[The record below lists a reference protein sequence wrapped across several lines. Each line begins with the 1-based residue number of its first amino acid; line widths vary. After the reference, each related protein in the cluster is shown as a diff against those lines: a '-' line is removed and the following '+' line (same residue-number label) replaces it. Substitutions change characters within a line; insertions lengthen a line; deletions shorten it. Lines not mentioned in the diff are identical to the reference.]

1 MLKKLSITILV
12 FTLGS
17 SLCYAG
23 GVAVKKEVAGFDK
36 EAFIS
41 SAKEKKVLQIGLV
54 DCIAF
59 ALKNNSE
66 IKIKRI
72 EPKIKEDDVRIEKSD
87 FEPTLNLD
95 ATYGDSKRQSTL
107 SSLFGP
113 STTTSTTAQFNAGIE
128 GEFITGTKYN
138 LDFKNTKYKSNSSVQ
153 VLNPYYQ
160 SDAVVTITQPL
171 LKGAGIIVNKA
182 DIIIAQNNKGKSV
195 EEFKNEVMDI
205 LSKTKIAYYDYIFF
219 IRRHK
224 IASIYLDW
232 TRQLLDI
239 VKARYAKGEAS
250 SVDVI
255 ELESAV
261 AEREKDLVFYE
272 SALKK
277 SEDEL
282 KFITNLVDDEN
293 LWNAEIEPID
303 QPELLIQ
310 KADLVKSLEDAFQY
324 RPDYIAKKIELKSKD
339 IKVQVAKN
347 ALFPTVD
354 LVGSLGLNGLG
365 DKYRE
370 ALNKID
376 DRDYRDWSVGVEI
389 SIPWGGGDRADFNK
403 KKLEKMQ
410 ELLALKRLE
419 QNIILDVRDK
429 VREIDIQYRQVEA
442 TKLVVEKQTENY
454 AAQEKRYKAGE
465 LNTHD
470 LLDYRFRLELA
481 KLQHLKA
488 LIDYNIA
495 LINLDKAQG
504 LTLVKNDI
512 TLEGEDND

>member
-1 MLKKLSITILV
+1 M
-12 FTLGS
+12 
-17 SLCYAG
+17 
-23 GVAVKKEVAGFDK
+23 
-36 EAFIS
+36 
-41 SAKEKKVLQIGLV
+41 
-54 DCIAF
+54 
-59 ALKNNSE
+59 
-66 IKIKRI
+66 
-72 EPKIKEDDVRIEKSD
+72 
-87 FEPTLNLD
+87 
-95 ATYGDSKRQSTL
+95 
-107 SSLFGP
+107 
-113 STTTSTTAQFNAGIE
+113 
-128 GEFITGTKYN
+128 
-138 LDFKNTKYKSNSSVQ
+138 
-153 VLNPYYQ
+153 
-160 SDAVVTITQPL
+160 
-171 LKGAGIIVNKA
+171 
-182 DIIIAQNNKGKSV
+182 
-195 EEFKNEVMDI
+195 
-205 LSKTKIAYYDYIFF
+205 
-219 IRRHK
+219 
-224 IASIYLDW
+224 
-232 TRQLLDI
+232 
-239 VKARYAKGEAS
+239 
-250 SVDVI
+250 DVI

-261 AEREKDLVFYE
+261 AEREKDLIFYE

-303 QPELLIQ
+303 QPELSIQ
-310 KADLVKSLEDAFQY
+310 KADLVKSLEDAFHC

-442 TKLVVEKQTENY
+442 AKLVVEKQTENY
-454 AAQEKRYKAGE
+454 AAQEKRYKTGQ

-481 KLQHLKA
+481 KLEYLKA

-512 TLEGEDND
+512 TLGEDND